1 MDIQY
6 PLRKQMAKQRLFGA
20 SMCQDPMALF
30 VFEWMLNNIEFDA
43 IVELGTG
50 RGGLSLFLM
59 FQARVR
65 GLDFYTFD
73 ALYRL
78 EDKINF
84 ETSNP
89 PINLAKILSPSFE
102 IRWLQ
107 EKGQYGV
114 PKPEH
119 VVEENTV
126 EFIGNILKSN
136 RVLMYCDNG
145 NKPLEL
151 KTYAPLV
158 TSGSVIGV
166 HDWHPPRAKKEFAWI
181 NLPEMEKNLKLEV
194 IMEEVCIKE
203 RTLQRFWYKHE

>member
-1 MDIQY
+1 MVIQH

-30 VFEWMLNNIEFDA
+30 VFEWILNNIEFDA

-59 FQARVR
+59 LQAQVR
-65 GLDFYTFD
+65 NLRFYTFD
-73 ALYRL
+73 ALYRIG
-78 EDKINF
+78 DGINF

-89 PINLAKILSPSFE
+89 PANIGKVLNPYFIQM
-102 IRWLQ
+102 WLQ
-107 EKGQYGV
+107 KKGQQGV
-114 PKPEH
+114 PKPKH
-119 VVEENTV
+119 IVEESTV
-126 EFIGNILKSN
+126 DFIGNILKKN
-136 RVLMYCDNG
+136 RVLMYCDDG

-151 KTYAPLV
+151 KTYAPLI

-166 HDWHPPRAKKEFAWI
+166 HDWHPPRAEKEFGWI
-181 NLPEMEKNLKLEV
+181 NLSQMEKDLGLEV

-203 RTLQRFWYKHE
+203 RTLQRFWYKYE

>member
-1 MDIQY
+1 MVIQH

-20 SMCQDPMALF
+20 SCCQDPMALF
-30 VFEWMLNNIEFDA
+30 VFEWILNNIEVDA

-59 FQARVR
+59 FQAQVR
-65 GLDFYTFD
+65 NLKFYTFD

-78 EDKINF
+78 ENGINF
-84 ETSNP
+84 ETKNP
-89 PINLAKILSPSFE
+89 PVNIVKMLSPSFNQL
-102 IRWLQ
+102 WLQ
-107 EKGQYGV
+107 KVGQQGV
-114 PKPEH
+114 PKQEQ
-119 VVEENTV
+119 VVDKDTV
-126 EFIGNILKSN
+126 DFIENILKSN

-151 KTYAPLV
+151 KTYAPLI

-166 HDWHPPRAKKEFAWI
+166 HDWHPSQFNWI
-181 NLPEMEKNLKLEV
+181 GLPEMEKDLKLEV
-194 IMEEVCIKE
+194 IMEDVCVKE